1 MRTITVILFVSFF
14 ILPLLKSFAQD
25 EVTEAWA
32 TEQFG
37 ERFISAKEGGFGNLN
52 IPFTK
57 SDLKYD
63 RMSWLIPIEID
74 GVPQYRLIQAR
85 YSPNESE
92 KNDTLSLQDAEKV
105 IRVVYKIGRN
115 FPNKETYKFFRTKD
129 LSFIDGAVYHRTI
142 VCDTLSYSVI
152 NLPANVSAVMK
163 GKNSTSYISDVD
175 GGIAIS
181 LDFSEGSKK
190 EEVKGYSVM
199 TIVSLT
205 PLK

>member
-1 MRTITVILFVSFF
+1 MRAITLILFVSFF

-25 EVTEAWA
+25 EVTEIWA

-37 ERFISAKEGGFGNLN
+37 ERFISAKEAGFGNLN

-63 RMSWLIPIEID
+63 RISWLIPIEID
-74 GVPQYRLIQAR
+74 GVPQYRMIQAR

-105 IRVVYKIGRN
+105 ISVVNKTRRN
-115 FPNKETYKFFRTKD
+115 FPNKEPFKFFRTKD
-129 LSFIDGAVYHRTI
+129 LSFIDGTVYRRTI

-152 NLPANVSAVMK
+152 NLPANISVVMK
-163 GKNSTSYISDVD
+163 GKNSTSYISNVN
-175 GGIAIS
+175 GGIEIS
-181 LDFSEGSKK
+181 LDFSEESRK
-190 EEVKGYSVM
+190 EETKGYSVM

-205 PLK
+205 PSK